1 MKIDTLL
8 LIFVIIFIPNV
19 TNETKFRL
27 HMILK
32 HPVAKI
38 VAFII
43 SFLVMTKNNINGLLL
58 LILIFTILT
67 LDVKEIKEGFKM
79 YYEK

>member
-1 MKIDTLL
+1 
-8 LIFVIIFIPNV
+8 
-19 TNETKFRL
+19 
-27 HMILK
+27 MILK